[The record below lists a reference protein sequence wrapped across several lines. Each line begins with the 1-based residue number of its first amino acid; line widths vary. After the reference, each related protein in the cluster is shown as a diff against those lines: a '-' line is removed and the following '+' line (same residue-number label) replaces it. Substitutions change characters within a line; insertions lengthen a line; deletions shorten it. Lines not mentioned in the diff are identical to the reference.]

1 MSLAMPESARPIEAP
16 FTDVPGA
23 LAEIRAGRM
32 VVVVDDE
39 DRENEGDLTL
49 AAEHVTPEAIN
60 FMARYGRG
68 LVCLTL
74 TEERADF
81 LRLFPMTQQN
91 SSRFG
96 TAFTETIEAREGVTT
111 GISAAD
117 RSHTIRVAIDPKS
130 TPADLAR
137 PGHIFPLRAR
147 RGGVLVRA
155 GQTEASVDLA
165 RMAGL
170 TPAGVICEIM
180 RDDGEM
186 ARVPDLIPFCREH
199 SLRILTVAELIRYR
213 LRHERYI
220 VRAGETKIQTRYGE
234 FRMIAYESEVNGG
247 ESHIALVRGDL
258 CPGCPAFHEGPSG
271 LLTPTGA
278 NRTPCSHPVLVRVH
292 TRCTAGDVFS
302 ADCHCREV
310 LDQSMRRI
318 ADEGCGVILYLH
330 NTSRGFDIDR
340 APAPDPVSEHAFDS
354 AGAVIPAEMDRAS
367 RIVLHQEMR
376 AREGSQ
382 ARTGR
387 ILRAIGLG
395 GQILSDLGIQRI
407 RLLSNTPMHIPA
419 LEGFGLEIVEQVAIP
434 VEECSRVAG

>member
-1 MSLAMPESARPIEAP
+1 MPPTGHATEPP

-23 LAEIRAGRM
+23 LDEIRAGRM

-60 FMARYGRG
+60 FMARNGRG
-68 LVCLTL
+68 LICLTL
-74 TEERADF
+74 TEERADY
-81 LRLFPMTQQN
+81 LRLLPMTQQN

-117 RSHTIRVAIDPKS
+117 RAHTIRTAIDS
-130 TPADLAR
+130 RTTWSDLAR
-137 PGHIFPLRAR
+137 PGHVFPLRAR

-170 TPAGVICEIM
+170 NPSGVICEIM

-186 ARVPDLIPFCREH
+186 ARIPDLIPFCKEH
-199 SLRILTVAELIRYR
+199 GLLILTVAELIRYR

-220 VRAGETKIQTRYGE
+220 VRAGESVIQTRYGA
-234 FRMIAYESEVNGG
+234 FRMIAYESQVTGG

-258 CPGCPAFHEGPSG
+258 CADCPAFNGGPVTDGNGSE
-271 LLTPTGA
+271 T
-278 NRTPCSHPVLVRVH
+278 RTPCPRAVLVRVH
-292 TRCTAGDVFS
+292 TRCTAGDVFN
-302 ADCHCREV
+302 ADCRCREI
-310 LDQSMRRI
+310 LDQSMRMV
-318 ADEGCGVILYLH
+318 AEEGCGVVLYLH
-330 NTSRGFDIDR
+330 NTSRGFDIEQT
-340 APAPDPVSEHAFDS
+340 PAEVFGPG
-354 AGAVIPAEMDRAS
+354 GAVMPETQRESGVGRLI
-367 RIVLHQEMR
+367 LHRELR

-382 ARTGR
+382 ARNGR

-419 LEGFGLEIVEQVAIP
+419 LEGFGLEIVEQVPIP
-434 VEECSRVAG
+434 VEECSRV